1 MSKNLQII
9 CNKDNWDKSQIVACG
24 FMRNGRKAIPVRF
37 AAETIEEPWI
47 DVWHGMVEQLKGLDP
62 GGWAAT
68 LIHVDKVQVPAV
80 KEGEGDEGSGEEPT
94 TVPSIRLIINR
105 RWDDDTT
112 DDPVTLTFGD
122 EAVIGLFDHLTRD
135 DQ

>member
-9 CNKDNWDKSQIVACG
+9 CNKDDWDKSQIVACG
-24 FMRNGRKAIPVRF
+24 FTRNGRKALPVRF

-47 DVWHGMVEQLKGLDP
+47 DVWHHMVEQLKGLDP

-68 LIHVDKVQVPAV
+68 LIHVDKVQVPVV
-80 KEGEGDEGSGEEPT
+80 KEEGADEPDAEDNDTAPA
-94 TVPSIRLIINR
+94 IRLVINR

-112 DDPVTLTFGD
+112 DDPVTLTFGN
-122 EAVIGLFDHLTRD
+122 ESVIALFDHLTRD

>member
-9 CNKDNWDKSQIVACG
+9 CNEDDWDKSQIVACG
-24 FMRNGRKAIPVRF
+24 FMRNGRRAIPVRF
-37 AAETIEEPWI
+37 AAETLESPWI
-47 DVWHGMVEQLKGLDP
+47 DTWHAVVEQLKGLDP

-80 KEGEGDEGSGEEPT
+80 KDGEGDGGSGEKPA
-94 TVPSIRLIINR
+94 TVPSIRLVINR

-112 DDPVTLTFGD
+112 DDPVTLTYGND
-122 EAVIGLFDHLTRD
+122 AIIALFDHLTRD